1 MLKIRIMFA
10 SVKPVFGTAAFS
22 SSSMDSK
29 IFHDRCSMCRIGVF
43 YQLPPAFDDGT
54 RPNIVLECLV
64 RFAKKENSVVTGPP
78 EGVKGLCTVCIRN
91 SVKNCP
97 SPMVRQR

>member
-10 SVKPVFGTAAFS
+10 SVKPVFRTEAFS

-29 IFHDRCSMCRIGVF
+29 IFHDRCSIGVF

-54 RPNIVLECLV
+54 RPIIVLECLV

-97 SPMVRQR
+97 SPMV